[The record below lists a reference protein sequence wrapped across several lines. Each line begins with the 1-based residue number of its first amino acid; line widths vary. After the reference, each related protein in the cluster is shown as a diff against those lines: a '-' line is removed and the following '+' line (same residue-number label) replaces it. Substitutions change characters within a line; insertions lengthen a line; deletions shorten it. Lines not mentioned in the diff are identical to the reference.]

1 MDIFSFGGEGWW
13 PRLEIKTD
21 EFPQNQMLAYL
32 RSRFVKHQLLIAS
45 GLNLSL
51 AHSDPHI
58 IDITKKQFEKAFD
71 EISNEVS
78 LSNFPTILGAEFNQK
93 IVNVR

>member
-1 MDIFSFGGEGWW
+1 MFSFGGEGWW
-13 PRLEIKTD
+13 PRLQIKT
-21 EFPQNQMLAYL
+21 EQFPQNQMLVYL

-51 AHSDPHI
+51 AHSDPFI
-58 IDITKKQFEKAFD
+58 IDTTKKQFEKAFD
-71 EISNEVS
+71 EISSEISSN
-78 LSNFPTILGAEFNQK
+78 NFPTILGAEFNQK